1 MKTQKF
7 ILSLFL
13 SILVIAIFSVYAE
26 VGPTYAIVKCT
37 VVPVSGPPVEN
48 GVILIRDG
56 LIESVG
62 VFGDITIPEDAEV
75 IEAEEMFAYPG
86 LISAHTNLLLV
97 PPSPPSQA
105 QREATISQQPDEKP
119 GWQKEDLLAFE
130 NLQIK
135 TSTIEDLYKAGITTV
150 LIAPE
155 QNIFAGQSVI
165 LNLHGENKE
174 AMVLKQPFGLHI
186 NFVTARGEYPSSLM
200 GTMALLRQS
209 FLDTEHYFLYKNQF
223 AKSPGGLK
231 RPQYD
236 PFLESLLPYV
246 VEKKPVIFN
255 CANLE
260 DIKRAI
266 RITEEF
272 KLKSYISGANE
283 AWRAVDWIKKS
294 KLPLLVSL
302 DYKPPNMSKY
312 VRQGEAL
319 KKDAEENIYPANAS
333 NLHKDG
339 VKFALTSLGLSKSA
353 DVLKNLRTV
362 IKAGFPEEEALKAMT
377 IYPAEYLD
385 IKNLVGSIDPGKIAN
400 IVLTTGK
407 IFDEKSVV
415 QKIFVDGMFFEVKQ
429 TPKKAET
436 TSLDI
441 SGKWKAIVDS
451 PMGAVDMTIEFNQDG
466 SNITGSFT
474 SEMPEMG
481 KWDITEGI
489 LSGKELTFSI
499 SADIMGQSMAMEF
512 SGTVDNESLEGDISF
527 QGGSATL
534 KATKIPDEGVE
545 ENSL

>member
-105 QREATISQQPDEKP
+105 QREATTSQQPDEKP

>member
-13 SILVIAIFSVYAE
+13 SILVITVFFVYAE
-26 VGPTYAIVKCT
+26 VGPTYAIVHCT
-37 VVPVSGPPVEN
+37 VVPVSGPVVEN
-48 GVILIRDG
+48 GVIIIRDG

-75 IEAEEMFAYPG
+75 IEAGEMFAYPG
-86 LISAHTNLLLV
+86 LISAHTNLLLE
-97 PPSPPSQA
+97 PAGPPSQA
-105 QREATISQQPDEKP
+105 QRETASSQQPDEKP
-119 GWQKEDLLAFE
+119 GWQKTELMAFE
-130 NLQIK
+130 SLRIK
-135 TSTIEDLYKAGITTV
+135 TTTIEDFYKAGITTILV
-150 LIAPE
+150 APE

-165 LNLHGENKE
+165 LNLHGVNKE

-209 FLDTEHYFLYKNQF
+209 FLDTEHNFLYKSQF
-223 AKSPGGLK
+223 AKSPVGLK

-266 RITEEF
+266 RLTEEF
-272 KLKSYISGANE
+272 KLNSYISGANE
-283 AWRAVDWIKKS
+283 AWRAVDWIKKAE
-294 KLPLLVSL
+294 LPLLVSL

-312 VRQGEAL
+312 VRQGDAL
-319 KKDAEENIYPANAS
+319 KKEAEEIIYPANAA
-333 NLHKDG
+333 NLYKNG

-362 IKAGFPEEEALKAMT
+362 IKAGFPKEAALKAMT
-377 IYPAEYLD
+377 IYPAEYLG
-385 IKNLVGSIDPGKIAN
+385 IESLVGSLEPGKIAN
-400 IVLTTGK
+400 IVLTSGK
-407 IFDEKSVV
+407 IFDEKSAVRKV
-415 QKIFVDGMFFEVKQ
+415 FVDGMLFEVKQ
-429 TPKKAET
+429 TPEKAES

-441 SGKWKAIVDS
+441 SGKWKAVVDS
-451 PMGAVDMTIEFNQDG
+451 PMGAMDMTIEFIQDG

-474 SEMPEMG
+474 SEMG
-481 KWDITEGI
+481 KWEITDGI

-499 SADIMGQSMAMEF
+499 SANIMGQSMAMEF

-527 QGGSATL
+527 QEGSATL

>member
-1 MKTQKF
+1 MKTRKF

-13 SILVIAIFSVYAE
+13 SLLVITVFSISAE
-26 VGPTYAIVKCT
+26 VGPTYAIVHCI
-37 VVPVSGPPVEN
+37 VVPVSGPPLEN
-48 GVILIRDG
+48 GVIIIRDG

-62 VFGDITIPEDAEV
+62 VFGDIDIPDDAEV
-75 IEAEEMFAYPG
+75 IEAGEMYAYPG
-86 LISAHTNLLLV
+86 LISAHTNLLLE
-97 PPSPPSQA
+97 PAKPPSQA
-105 QREATISQQPDEKP
+105 QRQASTSQQPDEP
-119 GWQKEDLLAFE
+119 GWQKVELLAFE
-130 NLQIK
+130 NLRIK
-135 TSTIEDLYKAGITTV
+135 KTTIEDLYKAGITTV

-165 LNLHGENKE
+165 LNLRGENKE
-174 AMVLKQPFGLHI
+174 AMVLKQPFGLHV

-209 FLDTEHYFLYKNQF
+209 FLDTEHYFLYKTQF

-246 VEKKPVIFN
+246 IEKKPIIFN

-272 KLKSYISGANE
+272 KLNSYISGANE
-283 AWRAVDWIKKS
+283 AWRVVDWIKKAE
-294 KLPLLVSL
+294 LPLFVSL

-312 VRQGEAL
+312 VRQGDAL
-319 KKDAEENIYPANAS
+319 KKDAEENLYPANAS
-333 NLHKDG
+333 NLHKNG

-377 IYPAEYLD
+377 IYPAEYLG
-385 IKNLVGSIDPGKIAN
+385 IESLVGSLELGKIAN
-400 IVLTTGK
+400 VVLTSGK
-407 IFDEKSVV
+407 IFDEKSTVRKV
-415 QKIFVDGMFFEVKQ
+415 FVDGMLFEVKQ
-429 TPKKAET
+429 TPKKAES

-441 SGKWKAIVDS
+441 SGKWKAVVDS
-451 PMGAVDMTIEFNQDG
+451 PMGAMDMTIEFIQDG

-474 SEMPEMG
+474 SEMG
-481 KWDITEGI
+481 KWEITDGI

-499 SADIMGQSMAMEF
+499 SADIMGQSMTMEF

-527 QGGSATL
+527 QDGSATL
-534 KATKIPDEGVE
+534 KATKIPDGGVE

>member
-13 SILVIAIFSVYAE
+13 SMLVITVFSISAE
-26 VGPTYAIVKCT
+26 VGPTYAIVHCT
-37 VVPVSGPPVEN
+37 VVPVSGPLVEN
-48 GVILIRDG
+48 GVIIIRDG

-62 VFGDITIPEDAEV
+62 VFGDIDIPDDAEV
-75 IEAEEMFAYPG
+75 IEAGEMYAYPG
-86 LISAHTNLLLV
+86 LISAHTNLLLE
-97 PPSPPSQA
+97 PAKPPSQA
-105 QREATISQQPDEKP
+105 QRQASTSQQPDEP
-119 GWQKEDLLAFE
+119 GWQKVELLAFE
-130 NLQIK
+130 NLRIK
-135 TSTIEDLYKAGITTV
+135 KTTIEDLYKAGITTV

-165 LNLHGENKE
+165 LNLRGENKE
-174 AMVLKQPFGLHI
+174 AMVLKQPFGLHV

-246 VEKKPVIFN
+246 IEKKPIIYN

-272 KLKSYISGANE
+272 KLNSYISGANE
-283 AWRAVDWIKKS
+283 AWRVVDWIKKAE
-294 KLPLLVSL
+294 LPLFVSL
-302 DYKPPNMSKY
+302 NYKPPNMSKY
-312 VRQGEAL
+312 VRQGDAL
-319 KKDAEENIYPANAS
+319 KKDAEENLYPANAS
-333 NLHKDG
+333 NLHKNG

-377 IYPAEYLD
+377 IYPAEYLG
-385 IKNLVGSIDPGKIAN
+385 IESLVGSLELGKIAN
-400 IVLTTGK
+400 VVLTSGK
-407 IFDEKSVV
+407 IFDEKSTVRKV
-415 QKIFVDGMFFEVKQ
+415 FVDGMLFEVKQ
-429 TPKKAET
+429 TPEKAES

-441 SGKWKAIVDS
+441 SGKWKAVVDS
-451 PMGAVDMTIEFNQDG
+451 PMGAMDMTIEFIQDG

-474 SEMPEMG
+474 SEMG
-481 KWDITEGI
+481 KWEITDGI

-499 SADIMGQSMAMEF
+499 SADIMGQSMTMEF
-512 SGTVDNESLEGDISF
+512 SGEVDNESLEGDISF
-527 QGGSATL
+527 QDGSATL
-534 KATKIPDEGVE
+534 KATKIPDGGVE

>member
-13 SILVIAIFSVYAE
+13 SILVITVFSVSAE
-26 VGPTYAIVKCT
+26 VGPTYAIVHCT

-48 GVILIRDG
+48 GVIIIRDG

-75 IEAEEMFAYPG
+75 IEAGDMFAYPG
-86 LISAHTNLLLV
+86 LISAHTNLLLE
-97 PPSPPSQA
+97 PPRPPSQA
-105 QREATISQQPDEKP
+105 QQPASTAQQPDEKP
-119 GWQKEDLLAFE
+119 GWQKAELLAFE

-135 TSTIEDLYKAGITTV
+135 KTTIEDLYKAGITTV

-209 FLDTEHYFLYKNQF
+209 FLDTEHYFLYKTQF

-236 PFLESLLPYV
+236 PFLENLLPYV

-283 AWRAVDWIKKS
+283 AWRAVDWIKKA

-312 VRQGEAL
+312 VRQGDAL
-319 KKDAEENIYPANAS
+319 KKDAEENIYPANAA

-339 VKFALTSLGLSKSA
+339 VKFALTTLGLSKSA

-362 IKAGFPEEEALKAMT
+362 IKAGFPEEVALKAMT

-385 IKNLVGSIDPGKIAN
+385 IESLVGSLEPGKIAN
-400 IVLTTGK
+400 VVLTSGK
-407 IFDEKSVV
+407 IFDEKTTVRKV
-415 QKIFVDGMFFEVKQ
+415 FVDGMLFEVKQ
-429 TPKKAET
+429 APKKAES

-441 SGKWKAIVDS
+441 SGKWKAVVDS
-451 PMGAVDMTIEFNQDG
+451 PMGAVDMTIEFIQDG

-474 SEMPEMG
+474 SEMPEIG
-481 KWDITEGI
+481 KWEITEGI

-534 KATKIPDEGVE
+534 KATKIPDGGVE

>member
-13 SILVIAIFSVYAE
+13 SMLVITVFSISAE
-26 VGPTYAIVKCT
+26 VGPTYAIVHCT
-37 VVPVSGPPVEN
+37 VVPVSGPLVEN
-48 GVILIRDG
+48 GVIIIRDG

-62 VFGDITIPEDAEV
+62 VFGDIDIPDDAEI
-75 IEAEEMFAYPG
+75 IEAGEMYAYPG
-86 LISAHTNLLLV
+86 LISAHTNLLLE
-97 PPSPPSQA
+97 PAKPPSQA
-105 QREATISQQPDEKP
+105 QRQASTSQQPDEP
-119 GWQKEDLLAFE
+119 GWQKVELLAFE
-130 NLQIK
+130 NLRIK
-135 TSTIEDLYKAGITTV
+135 KTTIEDLYKAGITTV

-165 LNLHGENKE
+165 LNLRGENKE
-174 AMVLKQPFGLHI
+174 AMVLKQPFGLHV

-209 FLDTEHYFLYKNQF
+209 FLDTEHYFLYKTQF

-246 VEKKPVIFN
+246 IEKKPIIYN

-272 KLKSYISGANE
+272 KLNSYISGANE
-283 AWRAVDWIKKS
+283 AWRVVDWIKKAE
-294 KLPLLVSL
+294 LPLFVSL
-302 DYKPPNMSKY
+302 NYKPPNMSKY
-312 VRQGEAL
+312 VRQGDAL
-319 KKDAEENIYPANAS
+319 KKDAEENLYPANAS
-333 NLHKDG
+333 NLHKNG

-377 IYPAEYLD
+377 IYPAEYLG
-385 IKNLVGSIDPGKIAN
+385 IESLVGSLELGKIAN
-400 IVLTTGK
+400 VVLTSGK
-407 IFDEKSVV
+407 IFDEKSTVRKV
-415 QKIFVDGMFFEVKQ
+415 FVDGMLFEVKQ
-429 TPKKAET
+429 TPEKAES

-441 SGKWKAIVDS
+441 SGKWKAVVDS
-451 PMGAVDMTIEFNQDG
+451 PMGAMDMTIEFIQDG

-474 SEMPEMG
+474 SEMG
-481 KWDITEGI
+481 KWEITDGI

-499 SADIMGQSMAMEF
+499 SADIMGQSMTMEF
-512 SGTVDNESLEGDISF
+512 SGEVDNESLEGDISF
-527 QGGSATL
+527 QDGSATL
-534 KATKIPDEGVE
+534 KATKIPDGGVE